1 MDEKLKEAIATAR
14 MGDKQTAQRQL
25 TELLDENPEQVQGW
39 YLLSLL
45 VDSPQKQA
53 AYLSKTLA
61 LNPNHEKAREQLASL
76 QARESIP
83 PTATLKEAASQSKDV
98 LAQSET
104 DELPDWLHEESE
116 ESTFTAVPA
125 KTEQETAVIS
135 EDLPDWLKEP
145 VALQY
150 EVVPPGRAVEEGPT
164 VVGKT
169 AEPATK
175 SDKAVADLK
184 QTLAKPQKKR
194 PKSAR
199 PAPQNTRTLNILL
212 GVLVTFA
219 IIVMVIL
226 AYLLLS

>member
-1 MDEKLKEAIATAR
+1 
-14 MGDKQTAQRQL
+14 
-25 TELLDENPEQVQGW
+25 LDENPKQVQGW

-61 LNPNHEKAREQLASL
+61 LNPDHEKAREQLANL
-76 QARESIP
+76 QATENLP
-83 PTATLKEAASQSKDV
+83 PTSSIKEAIKQSQDV

-104 DELPDWLHEESE
+104 DELPDWLNEESE
-116 ESTFTAVPA
+116 KSTFTAVPA
-125 KTEQETAVIS
+125 KSNQETAVVD
-135 EDLPDWLKEP
+135 EYLPDWLKEP
-145 VALQY
+145 VALDNDI
-150 EVVPPGRAVEEGPT
+150 VPPGRAVEEGPT

-175 SDKAVADLK
+175 SDKIVADLK
-184 QTLAKPQKKR
+184 QTLAKPQKIR
-194 PKSAR
+194 PKTAR
-199 PAPQNTRTLNILL
+199 PAPQNTRTLNIIL
-212 GVLVTFA
+212 GVLVTLA